1 MEVNVR
7 RFLMEMD
14 FWELIISLVILS
26 ALPII
31 MYYTGRQEGRKEMQ
45 MEYRRREEIREA
57 NQQKFQLYH

>member
-1 MEVNVR
+1 
-7 RFLMEMD
+7 MEMD
-14 FWELIISLVILS
+14 FWGLIVSLVILS